1 MVSMINLSKRC
12 MRDIMWSKTLSVYED
27 LEEIRIETIETKT
40 ETQLVKQS
48 YQLQDKDIE
57 SQKVIEKQMHIL
69 TKRFECYNYALLNKI
84 LPSLLFV
91 RN

>member
-1 MVSMINLSKRC
+1 M
-12 MRDIMWSKTLSVYED
+12 
-27 LEEIRIETIETKT
+27 RIETIETKT

-69 TKRFECYNYALLNKI
+69 TKRFEMLQFALQNKI
-84 LPSLLFV
+84 LPSLSFV

>member
-1 MVSMINLSKRC
+1 MEQN
-12 MRDIMWSKTLSVYED
+12 TSVYDD
-27 LEEIRIETIETKT
+27 LEEMRIETIETKT

-69 TKRFECYNYALLNKI
+69 TKRFEMLQLRVAEQDIAFYYSRGTRRGL
-84 LPSLLFV
+84 
-91 RN
+91 

>member
-1 MVSMINLSKRC
+1 
-12 MRDIMWSKTLSVYED
+12 MWSKTLSVYDD
-27 LEEIRIETIETKT
+27 LEEMRIETIETKT

-69 TKRFECYNYALLNKI
+69 TKRFEMLQLRVAEQDIAFYY
-84 LPSLLFV
+84 S
-91 RN
+91 